1 MNAIDLLAILV
12 LVLGLFAGFRSGALP
27 QAGGL
32 LGAVAGGGVAIA
44 ALPWALDVL
53 SGVDPTT
60 RAIAVLGG
68 LLLCVAIG
76 EAIGSASGRAI
87 SLGLGRG
94 FLGAADRAGG
104 ALVGLAQAVLVVWL
118 AAGLL
123 ADAPIARLS
132 QEARG
137 SAAVRILDAV
147 LPPPIAIAANLRRAL
162 DATGLPD
169 VFVGLEPA
177 PASPPP
183 LPADPEV
190 RSIAAAAVGSTVR
203 VASPAC
209 GFELTGSGIVVDRGY
224 VVTNAHVVAGTH
236 GSTVTATGGSG
247 ANATVVL
254 FDPDLD
260 VALLYAPNLT
270 AGALRFATADPS
282 PGAAGAVLGFPG
294 GGDLRVSAA
303 AVSREVHAVGR
314 DIYDSGEV
322 TRDVLELR
330 ATVERGDSGGP
341 FVLADGSVGGLVF
354 AQSRTSADVG
364 YALSP
369 LAVRSRIAGSIGRTG
384 AVNTGPCTT

>member
-1 MNAIDLLAILV
+1 MNAIDVLAIAV
-12 LVLGLFAGFRSGALP
+12 LLLGLFAGFRSGALP
-27 QAGGL
+27 QVGGL
-32 LGAVAGGGVAIA
+32 LGAVAGGAVAVA
-44 ALPWALDVL
+44 SLPWALDVL
-53 SGVDPTT
+53 HDLDPAT

-68 LLLCVAIG
+68 LLLCVAVG

-94 FLGAADRAGG
+94 FLGAVDRAGG
-104 ALVGLAQAVLVVWL
+104 ALVGLAQAVLVIWL

-123 ADAPIARLS
+123 ADAPIDRLS
-132 QEARG
+132 REARA
-137 SAAVRILDAV
+137 STTVRVLDAV

-162 DATGLPD
+162 DATALPE

-183 LPADPEV
+183 LPAGPEAKA
-190 RSIAAAAVGSTVR
+190 IAAAAIGSTVR

-236 GSTVTATGGSG
+236 GSTVTVTGAGP
-247 ANATVVL
+247 ADATVVL
-254 FDPDLD
+254 FDPELD

-282 PGAAGAVLGFPG
+282 PGTTGAVLGFPG

-314 DIYDSGEV
+314 DIYDRNQV
-322 TRDVLELR
+322 TRDVIELHT
-330 ATVERGDSGGP
+330 TVERGDSGGP

-354 AQSRTSADVG
+354 AQSRTAADVG

-369 LAVRSRIAGSIGRTG
+369 VAVRSRIAGSIGRTG
-384 AVNTGPCTT
+384 AVDTGPCTT